1 MNEGKAMS
9 GWMSRAQGLLDRS
22 RAVDFLA
29 PLLLRAYL
37 VPVFWMAGMQKF
49 ANFDSTVEWFGNPE
63 WGLGLPFPT
72 LLAFFA
78 AATEL
83 AGAVLLALGLAV
95 RLIAVPLIATM
106 IVAIFTVHLEHGW
119 LAIAEYAGPFATE
132 RTMMAIDRLNEA
144 KEILREHGDYE
155 HLTEHGSLVIL
166 NNGIEFAVTY
176 LIMLL
181 SLFFTGA
188 GRYVSLDY
196 WIRKRLTP
204 V

>member
-1 MNEGKAMS
+1 MLKLMT
-9 GWMSRAQGLLDRS
+9 RVQGLLDRS

-37 VPVFWMAGMQKF
+37 VPVFWMAGISKF
-49 ANFDSTVEWFGNPE
+49 KDFDATAEWFGNPE
-63 WGLGLPFPT
+63 WGLGLPFPA
-72 LLAFFA
+72 LLAFLA
-78 AATEL
+78 AGSEL
-83 AGAVLLALGLAV
+83 AGSVLLALGLGV
-95 RLIAVPLIATM
+95 RLIAVPLMATM
-106 IVAIFTVHLEHGW
+106 IVAIFTVHIEHGW

-155 HLTEHGSLVIL
+155 HLTDQGSLVIL
-166 NNGIEFAVTY
+166 NNGVEFAVTY

-188 GRYVSLDY
+188 GRYFSIDY
-196 WIRKRLTP
+196 WIQKRLAS